1 MASFNSL
8 VLPSQVSEKTAIQK
22 NSFFQNEK
30 KTKEWSLWMVVRRKE
45 EKGGDFGE
53 GEETGGGERKVTY
66 FTLVERA
73 PENIYLPF
81 TSE

>member
-8 VLPSQVSEKTAIQK
+8 VLPSLVSEKTAIQK

-30 KTKEWSLWMVVRRKE
+30 KTEELSLWMVVRRQE
-45 EKGGDFGE
+45 EKGGGLGE
-53 GEETGGGERKVTY
+53 GEETGCRERKVTF